1 MSLLSR
7 RRGARPVAHLP
18 QDLARALPRGCA
30 VLGAVPLRPDG
41 ECWLVAAPHALLH
54 LERDDSEAG
63 ALRFAAWSMLHDCV
77 GEPIGTH
84 RLLEFYKRHAA
95 DMD

>member
-41 ECWLVAAPHALLH
+41 ECWLVA
-54 LERDDSEAG
+54 E
-63 ALRFAAWSMLHDCV
+63 
-77 GEPIGTH
+77 IGRAH
-84 RLLEFYKRHAA
+84 V
-95 DMD
+95 